1 MQRVGDLEAGHVDV
15 DRGRNR
21 LGRAAH
27 LDRVRHDVDGAAAL
41 DARRLVGVDDVDR
54 DLDANL
60 RAFAEPEKIHMDRR
74 VANRIELVVARDHAV
89 LDALDLEI
97 VQGGEE
103 VSRIDALP
111 DVGAIE
117 RDRQRRFAVTIDH
130 ARHAAGTTL
139 RPGGPLAGLRT
150 RRRFEFLDGRHVGPL
165 RTMEKGGATPLRV
178 RGMPPGV
185 SGPRIPARRPI
196 YLRARGLIAAGSGK
210 NKQRRRWRL
219 TSRWA
224 CCPGLP
230 DRSYSVLWP
239 PPRAPRPAPSRLR
252 FPRAPAAPSP

>member
-97 VQGGEE
+97 VQSGEE

-117 RDRQRRFAVTIDH
+117 RDCQRGFAVTIDH

-165 RTMEKGGATPLRV
+165 RTMERRRYAATRSRHAS
-178 RGMPPGV
+178 RGVG
-185 SGPRIPARRPI
+185 
-196 YLRARGLIAAGSGK
+196 AAGSGTQANLPASARAYSGAFRK
-210 NKQRRRWRL
+210 KQARRGWRL

-230 DRSYSVLWP
+230 DRAYSVLWP
-239 PPRAPRPAPSRLR
+239 PPRAPRRAPS
-252 FPRAPAAPSP
+252 